1 MVLINKNQNLKIKT
15 KTKRM
20 RSGAASQ
27 GRMPDPSRNG
37 PDVRA
42 CKVRPM
48 HAGL

>member
-1 MVLINKNQNLKIKT
+1 MVLINKNQNKKR

-27 GRMPDPSRNG
+27 GQMPDPSRNG